1 VSLPSACRDAH
12 LPEKKLQLTAM
23 MNRITRTAAALCGGA
38 AAALALGLG
47 VAGADQPPGGATA
60 PSPSVAPTA
69 GGGAISVR
77 PAGGGGACIVGLNCG
92 CIPHR
97 TCPTPH
103 PRPGT
108 AGANQH
114 NAPAPQNP

>member
-1 VSLPSACRDAH
+1 MAAAWCGGVALALAAGLGVSGADEP
-12 LPEKKLQLTAM
+12 P
-23 MNRITRTAAALCGGA
+23 TAAAVPPTSVVPAPTPPGDGGA
-38 AAALALGLG
+38 LP
-47 VAGADQPPGGATA
+47 VQP
-60 PSPSVAPTA
+60 V
-69 GGGAISVR
+69 
-77 PAGGGGACIVGLNCG
+77 GGGACIIGLNCG

-103 PRPGT
+103 ARPGT

>member
-1 VSLPSACRDAH
+1 MTIRVGR
-12 LPEKKLQLTAM
+12 
-23 MNRITRTAAALCGGA
+23 AAAAVCGGA
-38 AAALALGLG
+38 ALVLAAGLG
-47 VAGADQPPGGATA
+47 VTGADESRGGATA
-60 PSPSVAPTA
+60 PPSSVAPT

-77 PAGGGGACIVGLNCG
+77 PAGGGACIVGLNCG

>member
-1 VSLPSACRDAH
+1 M
-12 LPEKKLQLTAM
+12 T
-23 MNRITRTAAALCGGA
+23 NRKAAAVCGGA
-38 AAALALGLG
+38 ALLFAVALGTVG
-47 VAGADQPPGGATA
+47 AQAGTGEPPNSAM
-60 PSPSVAPTA
+60 SSSSESVAPG
-69 GGGAISVR
+69 GGGAIPVQ
-77 PAGGGGACIVGLNCG
+77 PVGGGACIIGLNCG

-108 AGANQH
+108 AGGNQH

>member
-1 VSLPSACRDAH
+1 M
-12 LPEKKLQLTAM
+12 TI
-23 MNRITRTAAALCGGA
+23 RIGRTAAAVCGGGALVLA
-38 AAALALGLG
+38 AGFG
-47 VAGADQPPGGATA
+47 VAGADEPSTGATA
-60 PSPSVAPTA
+60 PASSVAPTTGG

-77 PAGGGGACIVGLNCG
+77 PAGGGACIVGLNCG

-103 PRPGT
+103 PRPNNTGE
-108 AGANQH
+108 NQH

>member
-1 VSLPSACRDAH
+1 M
-12 LPEKKLQLTAM
+12 K
-23 MNRITRTAAALCGGA
+23 NRVGRTAAAICGGA
-38 AAALALGLG
+38 ALVLAVGLG
-47 VAGADQPPGGATA
+47 VAGADESPSGATA
-60 PSPSVAPTA
+60 PSSSVAPTDGG
-69 GGGAISVR
+69 GGGAITVR
-77 PAGGGGACIVGLNCG
+77 PVGGGACIIGLNCG

-108 AGANQH
+108 AGGDQH